1 VESLHIEATENS
13 PKITMDYENGIIEVE
28 GKSYPENT
36 FDFYAPILSWLET
49 YCQNESAKQ
58 TIIKMKLTYF
68 NSATSQVLF
77 DFFDHV
83 VEGELEN
90 LEVQWYYEKDK
101 KGSLRDYE
109 DYADEFSDLNFKAV
123 EF

>member
-109 DYADEFSDLNFKAV
+109 DYADEFSDLNFEAV

>member
-1 VESLHIEATENS
+1 MESLHIEATENS

-109 DYADEFSDLNFKAV
+109 DYADEFSDLNFEAV

>member
-1 VESLHIEATENS
+1 MESLHIEATENS